1 MDRRTS
7 IWFHQT
13 FIPSKKVVV
22 KKLGFALLTEFSVD
36 SGSCLAW
43 LWPHTFLITTQVKC
57 AEKYAGRSSQKLT
70 VAAVEEFGD
79 DGSTAGGPRA
89 GAIDLDERR

>member
-43 LWPHTFLITTQVKC
+43 P
-57 AEKYAGRSSQKLT
+57 GRSLQKLT

-89 GAIDLDERR
+89 GAVDLDERR